1 MASAEGGSPERGPL
15 TGSRGANGKSQKMSQ
30 PEGDARC
37 AGLPHGDCLLG
48 SWMAPQAFT
57 HCRAGQVRRRG
68 DGGIRRSVSQ
78 LRCRRRRPKA
88 DVTMRA
94 RALSEDSG
102 VMGWGAEVPP
112 RRHPFAPGSGSAPAA
127 WRWRLGGQ
135 GWWGRRRLA
144 VRALRR
150 GHADVASSVVCTGG
164 GETEFAGRKLSLKET
179 NF

>member
-1 MASAEGGSPERGPL
+1 MCGIAPRGLSPRVMDGPAGLHTLRGRAGTPERG
-15 TGSRGANGKSQKMSQ
+15 RWNK
-30 PEGDARC
+30 EGRLSTVVPKKATEGRRDDLSTRS
-37 AGLPHGDCLLG
+37 LG
-48 SWMAPQAFT
+48 
-57 HCRAGQVRRRG
+57 GQWG
-68 DGGIRRSVSQ
+68 DGLGCGS
-78 LRCRRRRPKA
+78 P
-88 DVTMRA
+88 T
-94 RALSEDSG
+94 
-102 VMGWGAEVPP
+102 PP
-112 RRHPFAPGSGSAPAA
+112 HHPFAPGSGSAPAA